1 MDWTIIGTIFGG
13 QTIIELVRW
22 WKNRKT
28 DGRIAET
35 NADQAEFATISQTN
49 LFLQQQLQ
57 EKEERFAQ
65 QTNLV
70 RSLNVEVIQLTK
82 EKAAIEIEF
91 ERYKA
96 AAEIELNRVRCDDQ
110 PCPWRQPP
118 NAYTKPKPGAD
129 KKQYH
134 QNRKENNDDSISR

>member
-1 MDWTIIGTIFGG
+1 MDWEIIGTIFGG
-13 QTIIELVRW
+13 QTLIELVKW

-35 NADQAEFATISQTN
+35 TADQAEFSTIAKTN
-49 LFLQQQLQ
+49 LFLQQQLK

-70 RSLNVEVIQLTK
+70 RSQNAEIIQLTK
-82 EKAAIEIEF
+82 EKAALEIEF

-96 AAEIELNRVRCDDQ
+96 TSEIELNRVRCNDQ

-118 NAYTKPKPGAD
+118 NAYTMPKPGAD
-129 KKQYH
+129 KEQYH
-134 QNRKENNDDSISR
+134 QSKKEKDNAADQ